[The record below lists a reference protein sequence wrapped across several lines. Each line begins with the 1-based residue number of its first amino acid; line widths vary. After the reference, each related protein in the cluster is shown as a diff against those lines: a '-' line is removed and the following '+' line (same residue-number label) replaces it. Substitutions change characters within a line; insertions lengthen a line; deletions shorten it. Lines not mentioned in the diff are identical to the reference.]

1 MLIVNIGLKIIVASS
16 RTKNNPDRFYRSSR
30 LILLGLLVALSACA
44 RLNTLPTAAETAIS
58 GTFMLVDSS
67 PTTTMTP
74 FLPPTA
80 RPTSA
85 PTPTPTREPDCHSLG
100 GKVDATSIPSQN
112 IDGPL
117 QFHIYLPP
125 CYDQDTS
132 QRYPVLYL
140 IHGQSFT
147 DDQWVRLGAARSA
160 DKLIAGG
167 APPFIIVMP
176 FDKYHYRQPATDPFD
191 EAVIQELIPFIDATY
206 RARAE
211 RAFRA
216 MGGLSRGAGWALH
229 FTLTYPKL
237 FGAFGGHSLAI
248 LDEDGP
254 RLRRLLDAIP
264 LEDMPRIFLD
274 IGEEDGLQHNAA
286 MFESMLTERG
296 IPHEWYLFPGF
307 HNEEYWARHVEEYLK
322 WYTDGW
328 KQE

>member
-1 MLIVNIGLKIIVASS
+1 MLIVNIWMEINVASS
-16 RTKNNPDRFYRSSR
+16 QIKNNPDRVHRSSF
-30 LILLGLLVALSACA
+30 LILLTLLAVLSACTP
-44 RLNTLPTAAETAIS
+44 LNTLPTATVTANN
-58 GTFMLVDSS
+58 GTLMLADSS
-67 PTTTMTP
+67 PTATLAL
-74 FLPPTA
+74 FQLPTA
-80 RPTSA
+80 SPHLTA
-85 PTPTPTREPDCHSLG
+85 TPTLTPEPDCLSLG
-100 GKVDATSIPSQN
+100 GEVEATSIPSQN
-112 IDGPL
+112 MDGPL

-125 CYDQDTS
+125 CYDRDIS

-147 DDQWVRLGAARSA
+147 DDQWVRLGAARAA

-191 EAVIQELIPFIDATY
+191 EAVIQELIPYIDTTY
-206 RARAE
+206 RTRAE
-211 RAFRA
+211 RASRA
-216 MGGLSRGAGWALH
+216 VGGLSRGAGWALH
-229 FTLTYPKL
+229 FALTYPEL

-274 IGEEDGLQHNAA
+274 IGGEDGLQNNAA

-296 IPHEWYLFPGF
+296 VPHEWYLFTGF

-322 WYTDGW
+322 WYAAGW
-328 KQE
+328 EQE